1 MTETTTAPRYE
12 FDRTNA
18 FIAAVVFLVSFIVY
32 AITVQPT
39 FSFWDCGEFIACS
52 VTLGIPHPPGTPLF
66 ILLGRLASIIPFVE
80 DISHR
85 VNYLSVISSAATAM
99 FSYLLAVRL
108 IQSFYKDGPD
118 SLGRYISYVGG
129 FAGGLF
135 VAFSSTNWANSV
147 EAEVYGLALALSTG
161 IFWMTLRYWE
171 RRGTP
176 GAARWMILAMYL
188 AMLGIGIHMTVF
200 LVVPVCALF
209 FMFNRDATL
218 RDWTYV
224 CGFVIIELLLIIF
237 FANGRGGVPAFYAV
251 TAALSVALLIL
262 LYKKIN
268 WAILIAIG
276 ATSSLI
282 VSFSTYI
289 KAVPIALLALIVMA
303 LLSRQQKWDLQ
314 WKSGLAILLIGFM
327 GISVH
332 AFIPIRSSLDPRID
346 ENNPSRDWRTFV
358 NYLDRKQYGQESMVE
373 RMFHRR
379 GQWSNQFG
387 RHPHMGF
394 WSYFEEQYS
403 AGGLQFIIPF
413 FALGLIGL
421 YVAIRKRL
429 ELGLP
434 FLTLILICSIGLIL
448 YMNFADGTKYDF
460 RTGDAYLEVRN
471 RDYFFTP
478 AFVFF
483 GIAMGVGV
491 GAVLQFIREKVR
503 GNGGMQKNLVYAGGV
518 LALLPVV
525 SLANNWYEC
534 DRSGNFI
541 PYYYARNILDG
552 CPENAILFT
561 SGDNDT
567 FPLWAMQEVYNYR
580 RDIRVANLSLL
591 NTDWYVEQM
600 KNRYDVPIS
609 LSDSQILWF
618 PTEMGSQEVQRP
630 RKPFHDRAR
639 KRQTYLTPGRHGNRV
654 VRVQDMMVDDIVWES
669 TYSENDSLKLSVPIY
684 FSSPPY
690 AESPLKLREHAQ
702 LEGILYKLDWNLEN
716 PVNVER
722 SWELFMEE
730 YRLEGYEDS
739 DIYRDENA
747 TGVFITYGVNGGR
760 LFDNLVAEGRE
771 NDAVALGKH
780 LIAEYPEYWQTYMI
794 LGDLYEKQGDT
805 AKADSLWVQLKD
817 TLTNFLEASPDNL
830 FYMQDLGMCKV
841 ELGSRRDDQ
850 ELRQEGVDLC
860 WKAFMANRNSSYA
873 FRKLVTALSRTG
885 QFDEIR
891 RAAQLHAEY
900 KVNQQDQFLRQL
912 LGQTAPSGMPPP
924 QPGQPGP

>member
-1 MTETTTAPRYE
+1 MLTEPTVIPRDQ

-18 FIAAVVFLVSFIVY
+18 FIAAAVFLASFVVY
-32 AITVQPT
+32 AMTVQPT
-39 FSFWDCGEFIACS
+39 FGFWDCGEFIACS
-52 VTLGIPHPPGTPLF
+52 VTLGIPHPPGTPLY
-66 ILLGRLASIIPFVE
+66 ILLGRLASVIPFVE
-80 DISHR
+80 DVSHR
-85 VNYLSVISSAATAM
+85 INYLSAISSAFTAM

-108 IQSFYKDGPD
+108 IQYFYKGSVDN
-118 SLGRYISYVGG
+118 LGRHISYVGG
-129 FAGGLF
+129 IAGGFF

-147 EAEVYGLALALSTG
+147 EAEVYGLALALSVA
-161 IFWMTLRYWE
+161 IFWLTLRYWD
-171 RRGTP
+171 RRGQP

-209 FMFNRDATL
+209 FIFKQETTA
-218 RDWTYV
+218 RDWVYV
-224 CGFVIIELLLIIF
+224 CGFVIVELLLIML
-237 FANGRGGVPAFYAV
+237 FANGRGGVAAFYAV
-251 TAALSVALLIL
+251 TAVLSVALLIL

-268 WAILIAIG
+268 WAIVIAVG
-276 ATSSLI
+276 ATSSLM
-282 VSFSTYI
+282 VSFAVYI
-289 KAVPIALLALIVMA
+289 EAVPLALLVLIVLALLA
-303 LLSRQQKWDLQ
+303 RQQKWNLQ
-314 WKSGLAILLIGFM
+314 WKSGMAILLVGLL

-332 AFIPIRSSLDPRID
+332 AFLPIRSGLNPRID

-379 GQWSNQFG
+379 GEWANQFG

-403 AGGLQFIIPF
+403 GAGVQFIIPF

-429 ELGLP
+429 EIGLP
-434 FLTLILICSIGLIL
+434 FLTLILICSVGLIL

-491 GAVLQFIREKVR
+491 GAVLQIAREKLQ
-503 GNGGMQKNLVYAGGV
+503 GNEGTQRKLVYAGSV
-518 LALLPVV
+518 LALLPAL
-525 SLANNWYEC
+525 SLANNWHEC
-534 DRSGNFI
+534 DSSGNFI
-541 PYYYARNILDG
+541 PYHYARNILIG
-552 CPENAILFT
+552 CPENTILFT

-567 FPLWAMQEVYNYR
+567 FPLWAMQEAYNYR
-580 RDIRVANLSLL
+580 RDVRVANLSLL

-618 PTEMGSQEVQRP
+618 PTEMAGQEIQRP
-630 RKPFHDRAR
+630 RKPFVDRAR
-639 KRQTYLTPGRHGNRV
+639 KRQTFLTAGRHGDRV

-702 LEGILYKLDWNLEN
+702 LEGILYKLDWNLDRQ
-716 PVNVER
+716 VNVDR

-730 YRLEGYEDS
+730 YELVGYEDS
-739 DIYRDENA
+739 EVYRDENA

-760 LFDNLVAEGRE
+760 LFDELVADGRE
-771 NDAVALGKH
+771 DDAIALGKH
-780 LIAEYPEYWQTYMI
+780 LIAKYPEYWQTYMI
-794 LGDLYEKQGDT
+794 LGDLYEKRGDT
-805 AKADSLWVQLKD
+805 AKADTLWIQLND
-817 TLTNFLEASPDNL
+817 TLTSFLESNPRNL

-841 ELGSRRDDQ
+841 ELGQRRNDP
-850 ELRQEGVDLC
+850 ELTQQGVDLC

-885 QFDEIR
+885 QFNEIR

-900 KVNQQDQFLRQL
+900 KVNQQDQFLQQL
-912 LGQTAPSGMPPP
+912 LGQSAPSGMPP
-924 QPGQPGP
+924 QPGS